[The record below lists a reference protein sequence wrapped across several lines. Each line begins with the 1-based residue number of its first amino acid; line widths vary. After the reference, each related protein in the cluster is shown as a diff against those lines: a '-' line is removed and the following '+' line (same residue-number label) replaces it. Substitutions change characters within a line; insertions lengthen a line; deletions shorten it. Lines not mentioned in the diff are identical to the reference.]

1 MLRVLAL
8 LIALPAIAAA
18 DDKGEH
24 DLGRGYRLEVEQ
36 TGVVVTKAG
45 QRASLQGG
53 VIGLGKVTVTGGAV
67 DADVEDIT
75 CVGSHHY
82 RWTFDHLDAR
92 LANSAAFAL
101 HRRKSYKDA
110 AAGFAKAAAAD
121 PSWAIPAYNL
131 ASARTLMGDLDGA
144 IATLSS
150 RLASDPI
157 VTYMHV
163 SSDPELR
170 PLLARKELI
179 ALHAKTPGTSKLAA
193 DALDGGLAYAPER
206 GLVAVLHE
214 EHSWGSGAFGATV
227 EVYDIKSS
235 KLVASTDLVQWSET
249 DPMCYSKGCGVKAS
263 ARAAVAD
270 RVAKAQAVLRELGFS
285 PIAME
290 TATVED
296 GPPRKAYLST
306 AKLGV
311 ASADGVA
318 RVLRGN
324 TVLATASGLHGR
336 LEKVMYVEPL
346 RLFVLWSFLATGEG
360 CDGYPENAVTTLT
373 ITP

>member
-1 MLRVLAL
+1 MPMSR
-8 LIALPAIAAA
+8 
-18 DDKGEH
+18 
-24 DLGRGYRLEVEQ
+24 
-36 TGVVVTKAG
+36 TS
-45 QRASLQGG
+45 RAS
-53 VIGLGKVTVTGGAV
+53 V
-67 DADVEDIT
+67 
-75 CVGSHHY
+75 SHHY

-101 HRRKSYKDA
+101 HQRKSYKA
-110 AAGFAKAAAAD
+110 AAEGFAKAAAAD

-144 IATLSS
+144 IGALSS

-163 SSDPELR
+163 SSDAELR

-179 ALHAKTPGTSKLAA
+179 ALRAKTPGTTKLAA
-193 DALDGGLAYAPER
+193 DAFDGGLAYAPER

-214 EHSWGSGAFGATV
+214 EHSWGSSAFGATV

-235 KLVASTDLVQWSET
+235 KLVASTEVVQWSET
-249 DPMCYSKGCGVKAS
+249 DPDCYSKGCKLQAS
-263 ARAAVAD
+263 ARAAIGD
-270 RVAKAQAVLRELGFS
+270 RVTKVQAMLRELGFS
-285 PIAME
+285 PIAVE
-290 TATVED
+290 TATVDD

-324 TVLATASGLHGR
+324 TVLATAFRTSRASRKSHVCRVAPPVRAVVVPRDRRRLRRLPGKCSDHADDHAVGR
-336 LEKVMYVEPL
+336 I
-346 RLFVLWSFLATGEG
+346 RS
-360 CDGYPENAVTTLT
+360 AVSL
-373 ITP
+373 IAAERRRI